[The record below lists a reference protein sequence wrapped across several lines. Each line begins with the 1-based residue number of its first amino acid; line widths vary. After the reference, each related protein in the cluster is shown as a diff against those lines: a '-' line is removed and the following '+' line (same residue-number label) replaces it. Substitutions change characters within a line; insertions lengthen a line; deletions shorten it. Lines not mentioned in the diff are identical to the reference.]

1 MTEVE
6 TKMVWVGDL
15 DKAEFLFA
23 AVEGEDSA
31 VYMELLINDP
41 HPMSEEAAPQGGLR
55 FHVKGD
61 DLREVRAIVDGLL
74 ARLGAAEAEF
84 DSVSHA

>member
-6 TKMVWVGDL
+6 TEMAWVGDL
-15 DKAEFLFA
+15 DKAEFLLA
-23 AVEGEDSA
+23 AVEGDDLVEI
-31 VYMELLINDP
+31 ELVIGCD
-41 HPMSEEAAPQGGLR
+41 EAEAGLL

-74 ARLGAAEAEF
+74 ARLGEAEAEF
-84 DSVSHA
+84 DSVSRA

>member
-6 TKMVWVGDL
+6 TEMVWVGDL
-15 DKAEFLFA
+15 DKAEFLLA

-31 VYMELLINDP
+31 EIELVIGCD
-41 HPMSEEAAPQGGLR
+41 EAEAGLR

-61 DLREVRAIVDGLL
+61 DLR
-74 ARLGAAEAEF
+74 
-84 DSVSHA
+84 

>member
-6 TKMVWVGDL
+6 TEMAWVGDL
-15 DKAEFLFA
+15 DKAEFLLA
-23 AVEGEDSA
+23 AVEGDDS
-31 VYMELLINDP
+31 VEIELVIGCD
-41 HPMSEEAAPQGGLR
+41 EGEAGLR

>member
-6 TKMVWVGDL
+6 TEMAWVGDL
-15 DKAEFLFA
+15 DKAEFLLA
-23 AVEGEDSA
+23 AVEGDDS
-31 VYMELLINDP
+31 VEIELVIGCD
-41 HPMSEEAAPQGGLR
+41 EAEAGLQ

-84 DSVSHA
+84 DSVSRA